1 MHELATLPPSVIG
14 CSRFV
19 ASCLED
25 SVKAPRQPF
34 LVCLSSL
41 LFAFFL
47 ALAANAQQIDPK
59 TYGGMKWRL
68 VAPFPGGRAPAM
80 TGAPSHPNTQSF
92 WPTGGGG
99 LAKTRRGRTVRMLP
113 SYKPGASFCRL
124 YAS

>member
-34 LVCLSSL
+34 FACLSSL
-41 LFAFFL
+41 LFVFFL

-68 VAPFPGGRAPAM
+68 VGPSLGGRVLA
-80 TGAPSHPNTQSF
+80 GAAVPSQPDPYCF
-92 WPTGGGG
+92 GAAGG
-99 LAKTRRGRTVRMLP
+99 ARRTAVCGCNGWVVLF
-113 SYKPGASFCRL
+113 S
-124 YAS
+124 